1 MSHDDDNDAASGCPM
16 HGGGGASDGNHDT
29 DQIAGSPALSYDSYL
44 RVPELLELQTP
55 ESDPPA
61 HDELLFI
68 TIHQAYEL
76 WFNQIIYE
84 LETVRDQMRDGD
96 IYEADRLLERVLK
109 IEDLLVEQIHI
120 LETMRPRDFLAFRK
134 ALEPASGFQSTQF
147 REVEFLSG
155 VKRPEVLKYTE
166 LTDDQTER
174 MLRRL
179 EEPSLRPTLYRLLND
194 KGYDLHVPDDSGVTP
209 EDASGDLHAS
219 SDREQLLT
227 DNQRQDNLTILGDIY
242 AHPRD
247 HDDVYSLCEHLVDH
261 DQKLLMWRFHHVR
274 VVERLIS
281 TKQGTG
287 GSPGVEY
294 LQSTLKHRA
303 FPLLW
308 EARGELEDES
318 FYGDD
323 LLGTPE

>member
-1 MSHDDDNDAASGCPM
+1 MSDDESTGCPV
-16 HGGGGASDGNHDT
+16 HGQSDADGD
-29 DQIAGSPALSYDSYL
+29 DQQIAGSPALSYDSYL

-84 LETVRDQMRDGD
+84 LETVRDQLRDD
-96 IYEADRLLERVLK
+96 DLYEADRLLQRVLK
-109 IEDLLVEQIHI
+109 IEDLLVDQIHI

-155 VKRPEVLKYTE
+155 IKRPEVLKYTE

-174 MLRRL
+174 MRRRL
-179 EEPSLRPTLYRLLND
+179 NEPSLRPEFYRALRRH
-194 KGYDLHVPDDSGVTP
+194 GYDLHIPDDAGVTP
-209 EDASGDLHAS
+209 EDASGDLTESAEHV
-219 SDREQLLT
+219 DRLT
-227 DNQRQDNLTILGDIY
+227 EEEREHNLSTLADVY
-242 AHPRD
+242 ANPRE

-281 TKQGTG
+281 TKTGTG

-303 FPLLW
+303 FPVLW
-308 EARGELEDES
+308 EARGQLEDDS

-323 LLGTPE
+323 LLGTPDGSDG